1 MLFTINDLGFSIA
14 GLLLEGWLAFAARCV
29 CALALLFIGWVVSRW
44 MQKKLFPRLLKRSWH
59 FAFTHP
65 LLESFARPAARI
77 AWYTGMYLA
86 LRSLPWA
93 IPGLAA
99 LLLKAYRMMLVF
111 LIGTGFYHASGIA
124 ALLLASSSEEVRTN
138 RTLLT
143 LLDKVYKVAVVV
155 LCGATIAQESGLPV
169 GSVVASAGLIGLT
182 ISLAAQDMAKNFFS
196 GVVILLDKPF
206 SIGDWITVGDV
217 EGEVVDINF
226 RSTKVRAVDNSIYIL
241 TNSTVSSATINNATL
256 RNKRLYRFTLGVTYD
271 TTRPQLEK
279 LMADLDAMLKASPD
293 TYEDTAFVR
302 MTGFGDSSINLMVSA
317 YLRTADY
324 GVFLR
329 MQNDLNLNIMD
340 VMKADGVEFAF
351 PSTTVYLEKEGYVVK
366 IVNDGVSAINA
377 FKQENPD
384 LTLLDIMIPKLDGW
398 QVCRE
403 IRKFSDKPIIMLTAK
418 GETFDKVLGLELGAD
433 DYVTKP
439 FDTKEVVAR
448 IKAVLRRTAPASD
461 TSDVKEV
468 NYDKLSINLTNYE
481 MKVNGV
487 SVDTPPKELEL
498 IYHLASNPN
507 RVFTRDQL
515 LDEVWGF
522 DYYGDSRTVDVH
534 VKRLREKLE
543 GVSDKWTLKTV
554 WGVGYKFELL
564 Q

>member
-1 MLFTINDLGFSIA
+1 MPN
-14 GLLLEGWLAFAARCV
+14 E
-29 CALALLFIGWVVSRW
+29 
-44 MQKKLFPRLLKRSWH
+44 K
-59 FAFTHP
+59 
-65 LLESFARPAARI
+65 
-77 AWYTGMYLA
+77 
-86 LRSLPWA
+86 
-93 IPGLAA
+93 
-99 LLLKAYRMMLVF
+99 
-111 LIGTGFYHASGIA
+111 
-124 ALLLASSSEEVRTN
+124 
-138 RTLLT
+138 
-143 LLDKVYKVAVVV
+143 
-155 LCGATIAQESGLPV
+155 
-169 GSVVASAGLIGLT
+169 
-182 ISLAAQDMAKNFFS
+182 
-196 GVVILLDKPF
+196 IL
-206 SIGDWITVGDV
+206 
-217 EGEVVDINF
+217 VVD
-226 RSTKVRAVDNSIYIL
+226 DD
-241 TNSTVSSATINNATL
+241 TNICELL
-256 RNKRLYRFTLGVTYD
+256 RL
-271 TTRPQLEK
+271 
-279 LMADLDAMLKASPD
+279 
-293 TYEDTAFVR
+293 
-302 MTGFGDSSINLMVSA
+302 
-317 YLRTADY
+317 
-324 GVFLR
+324 
-329 MQNDLNLNIMD
+329 
-340 VMKADGVEFAF
+340 
-351 PSTTVYLEKEGYVVK
+351 YLEKEGYVVK

-534 VKRLREKLE
+534 IKRLREKLE
-543 GVSDKWTLKTV
+543 GVSDKWELKT
-554 WGVGYKFELL
+554 KD
-564 Q
+564 

>member
-1 MLFTINDLGFSIA
+1 MPN
-14 GLLLEGWLAFAARCV
+14 E
-29 CALALLFIGWVVSRW
+29 
-44 MQKKLFPRLLKRSWH
+44 K
-59 FAFTHP
+59 
-65 LLESFARPAARI
+65 
-77 AWYTGMYLA
+77 
-86 LRSLPWA
+86 
-93 IPGLAA
+93 
-99 LLLKAYRMMLVF
+99 
-111 LIGTGFYHASGIA
+111 
-124 ALLLASSSEEVRTN
+124 
-138 RTLLT
+138 
-143 LLDKVYKVAVVV
+143 
-155 LCGATIAQESGLPV
+155 
-169 GSVVASAGLIGLT
+169 
-182 ISLAAQDMAKNFFS
+182 
-196 GVVILLDKPF
+196 IL
-206 SIGDWITVGDV
+206 
-217 EGEVVDINF
+217 VVD
-226 RSTKVRAVDNSIYIL
+226 DD
-241 TNSTVSSATINNATL
+241 TNICELL
-256 RNKRLYRFTLGVTYD
+256 RL
-271 TTRPQLEK
+271 
-279 LMADLDAMLKASPD
+279 
-293 TYEDTAFVR
+293 
-302 MTGFGDSSINLMVSA
+302 
-317 YLRTADY
+317 
-324 GVFLR
+324 
-329 MQNDLNLNIMD
+329 
-340 VMKADGVEFAF
+340 
-351 PSTTVYLEKEGYVVK
+351 YLEKEGYVVK

-448 IKAVLRRTAPASD
+448 IKAVLRRTAPTSD

-534 VKRLREKLE
+534 IKRLREKLE
-543 GVSDKWTLKTV
+543 GVSDKWELKTV
-554 WGVGYKFELL
+554 WSVGYKFETKD
-564 Q
+564 